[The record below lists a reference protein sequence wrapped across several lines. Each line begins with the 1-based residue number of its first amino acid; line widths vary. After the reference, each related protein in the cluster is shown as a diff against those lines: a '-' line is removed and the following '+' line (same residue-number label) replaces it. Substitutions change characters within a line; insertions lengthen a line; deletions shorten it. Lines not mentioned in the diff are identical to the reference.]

1 MRLPAITDLL
11 GRILFSLIFLISGF
25 EKLANTAASQSYMAS
40 AHVPPILAIP
50 AGIFELGA
58 GLALIVGWQTR
69 ATALLLSGF
78 CLLSGV
84 LFHMQPADQMQMVMF
99 MKNIAMAGGF
109 LILAY
114 HGAGPMSL
122 DARNIRR

>member
-1 MRLPAITDLL
+1 MRLPPITELL
-11 GRILFSLIFLISGF
+11 GRILFSLIFLLSGF
-25 EKLANTAASQSYMAS
+25 EKLADPAASAAYMAS

-50 AGIFELGA
+50 AGLFEVGA
-58 GLALIVGWQTR
+58 GLALILGWQTR

-78 CLLSGV
+78 CLLAGV
-84 LFHMQPADQMQMVMF
+84 LFHMQPADGMQMVMF

-114 HGAGPMSL
+114 HGAGPLSL
-122 DARNIRR
+122 DARNTRR